1 MRGEL
6 QPDVE
11 QSRAQGEQSDFR
23 GKRGATGD
31 RRRTESNSPARR
43 DERGAKRRAGGA
55 RLSGLRAM
63 ARTAGVV
70 RQERDEAAAEHR
82 GARRQSPAV
91 W

>member
-1 MRGEL
+1 MSSEAEPASAEPFQGKMRD
-6 QPDVE
+6 P
-11 QSRAQGEQSDFR
+11 R
-23 GKRGATGD
+23 GPQTHGVH
-31 RRRTESNSPARR
+31 SQARR

-63 ARTAGVV
+63 ARTAAVV
-70 RQERDEAAAEHR
+70 RQEGLAAADEHR